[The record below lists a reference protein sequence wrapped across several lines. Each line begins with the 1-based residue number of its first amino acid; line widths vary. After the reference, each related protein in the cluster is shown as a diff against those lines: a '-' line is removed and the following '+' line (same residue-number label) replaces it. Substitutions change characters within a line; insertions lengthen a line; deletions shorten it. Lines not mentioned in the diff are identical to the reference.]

1 MTLEGKP
8 EQMSWFWWS
17 VYKGARAIGHTLQ
30 YMNSW
35 GEWFADEIGI
45 TRPMYEDLIN
55 QHKELV
61 STIKAI
67 LRQNFCLSFEKNRT
81 CSK

>member
-61 STIKAI
+61 SIIKAI
-67 LRQNFCLSFEKNRT
+67 LKFQNFP
-81 CSK
+81 